1 MLCKKTHEVGA
12 CSTIH
17 IFLSFWFIF
26 SFCHLMI
33 EEWDLANEK
42 HTFLNARKQYD
53 SQFFNNLSVFM
64 LKPINFFN
72 SVVVSILHPLALCF
86 TLDLGDSYCRAA
98 KMNITTG
105 NELSHNKLIHWKRG
119 IVIFSLRCIS
129 NWISYYNKRRKNIE
143 VCCCRVWKNPKM
155 PCRSSSMPI
164 EFSMVWMCVAQ
175 AAMRWINATQNML
188 CVLTNFTA
196 TSHSPFDRQ

>member
-1 MLCKKTHEVGA
+1 MLCNTYFSQFSIYFQFLSYDDWRMGLGQWKTHFLKCTETMWL
-12 CSTIH
+12 TI
-17 IFLSFWFIF
+17 L
-26 SFCHLMI
+26 
-33 EEWDLANEK
+33 
-42 HTFLNARKQYD
+42 
-53 SQFFNNLSVFM
+53 NNLSVFM
-64 LKPINFFN
+64 LKPINYFN

-143 VCCCRVWKNPKM
+143 VCCCRVWKNLKM

-196 TSHSPFDRQ
+196 TSHSSFDHQ